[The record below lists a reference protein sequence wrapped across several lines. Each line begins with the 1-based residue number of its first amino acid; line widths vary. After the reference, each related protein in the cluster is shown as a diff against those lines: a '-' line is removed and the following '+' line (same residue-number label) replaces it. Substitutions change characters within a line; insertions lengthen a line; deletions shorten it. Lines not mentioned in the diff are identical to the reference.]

1 VRRPAAIPGTA
12 SWPSTQLANVQH
24 FDSFL
29 SPEAF
34 REKIVQ
40 ERKTYGDV
48 IRKANIKV

>member
-29 SPEAF
+29 APDAF

-40 ERKTYGDV
+40 ERKTYGEV
-48 IRKANIKV
+48 IWKAIITV